1 MVSDMK
7 TNKKLSPIITE
18 LFMRGGKLNIS
29 LVFISESEN
38 FKLVALKAKFW
49 YSEDVNKNP
58 I

>member
-1 MVSDMK
+1 MK

-38 FKLVALKAKFW
+38 FKLVALKAKF
-49 YSEDVNKNP
+49 
-58 I
+58 